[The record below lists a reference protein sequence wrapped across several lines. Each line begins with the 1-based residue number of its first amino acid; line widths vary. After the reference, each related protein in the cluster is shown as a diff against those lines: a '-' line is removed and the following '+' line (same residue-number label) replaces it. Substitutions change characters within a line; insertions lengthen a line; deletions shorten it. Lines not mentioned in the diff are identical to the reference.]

1 MWSTHTIHDK
11 GITFG
16 SVSNQIMWFASKI
29 ADAKLNYR
37 IMNTLNV
44 PVSFTHFSWN
54 YDQEFIENG
63 WVYEMIGRMANGK
76 RELEYNTHETIYVE
90 IIIHRNKTV
99 DFFFFLSSSLHLL
112 ASYGLEMVEWFI
124 RKIRINQIT
133 KQNAFIFIWFCI
145 LPERECILGACMRT
159 EGVFYACLS
168 HTIKII
174 RIQIRIF
181 MVIMGQLQLPWFKC
195 DWFSTTFVTW
205 LGFHTSVFA
214 LWLCFLRVSTR
225 SWEGIWSIVEIFSQW
240 RWIV

>member
-1 MWSTHTIHDK
+1 MIRVQNCRCKIKLSNHEHVKCPGLFHSLLLELWPGVYWK
-11 GITFG
+11 W
-16 SVSNQIMWFASKI
+16 VS
-29 ADAKLNYR
+29 L
-37 IMNTLNV
+37 
-44 PVSFTHFSWN
+44 WN
-54 YDQEFIENG
+54 D
-63 WVYEMIGRMANGK
+63 RSNGK
-76 RELEYNTHETIYVE
+76 RQTGIGIQYAWNNLCGNYYTSKQNGW
-90 IIIHRNKTV
+90 
-99 DFFFFLSSSLHLL
+99 FFFFLSSSLHLL

-181 MVIMGQLQLPWFKC
+181 MVIMGQLQLTWFKC

-214 LWLCFLRVSTR
+214 LWLCFFRVSTR